1 MEELIGREKN
11 SIVFRRPEE
20 PFGDISDLGVIHKN
34 EDYEIKTFPRLWH
47 DEFKVGDVVYY
58 NIQNKEYELAIARNT
73 KQSEAVGVI
82 YSLTETTFDIIFS
95 GFMDCLKFGT
105 ETEQAI
111 IPEAT
116 PVWLS
121 DSVWGGMTLTKP
133 TTVAKMIGL
142 LYKTVI
148 LIRPDTGTYLTE
160 DDPSWDVPAS
170 YTQQELDDII
180 SKTWWREKHG

>member
-1 MEELIGREKN
+1 MN
-11 SIVFRRPEE
+11 
-20 PFGDISDLGVIHKN
+20 
-34 EDYEIKTFPRLWH
+34 
-47 DEFKVGDVVYY
+47 
-58 NIQNKEYELAIARNT
+58 
-73 KQSEAVGVI
+73 
-82 YSLTETTFDIIFS
+82 
-95 GFMDCLKFGT
+95 CLKFGT